1 MADHYFETTQWL
13 HFTCTENNL
22 YWKLQQL
29 VGVIPWCIWEE
40 KTQYFSKR
48 CVNDEMIFTPHNHFR
63 IDLGEGMFVEYFLN
77 KTDTDGIFHVR
88 LYKHP
93 QPTGAITNKKKEEE
107 QCSVTLS
114 RTTHNETQTQTE

>member
-1 MADHYFETTQWL
+1 MTDHHFEITQWFY
-13 HFTCTENNL
+13 FTCNGNNL

-48 CVNDEMIFTPHNHFR
+48 CVNDEIIFTPHNHFR
-63 IDLGEGMFVEYFLN
+63 IDLGEGMFVEYFLT
-77 KTDTDGIFHVR
+77 KTDIEGIFHVKVKLPR
-88 LYKHP
+88 
-93 QPTGAITNKKKEEE
+93 PTGAITNKKKEEE

-114 RTTHNETQTQTE
+114 RTTHNEKQTQTE